1 VGEGAKRVTTAGRS
15 DIDIQRLESD
25 AGAITP
31 AAAQGRLRGNPQA
44 ALAQGFQRFGP
55 WLKDQLLSQIER
67 WVLWLPVAFGLGCA
81 SYLSMPREPLLW
93 PLLMVGAASLS
104 VLVGANRYRPALFI
118 PCALLLALSAGMLTA
133 KLRTIQVAAPII
145 SQGASTPRTVE
156 GYVIDVLSPG
166 ASGGRIMVAP
176 VYVEGLEPSQTPLRL
191 RVTVQD
197 IMATPPGSAIRLR
210 AILNAPPSPASPGA
224 YDFARRAYYD
234 GIGGSGFAL
243 GAPRQILLDPP
254 PFRLRAILTVNA
266 MRWRVSR
273 YLIGVMGDAD
283 GAVAAAMVSGHEAWL
298 QPKQVDDMRAAG
310 LAHILSISGLHM
322 AIVGGFAF
330 FAIRLLIAAVPTL
343 ALRVNGKKLA
353 AGVGLLAV
361 LLYLGLSG
369 APAPAVRAAITAS
382 LAFLAILLDR
392 RALTLH
398 GLAIAALIVL
408 MIEPEAITDPGFQM
422 SFAATA
428 ALVALA
434 ESWIRPAREINTPW
448 FIRMVQVVTTGLVA
462 SLVVSVVAG
471 LATGPFAIQHFNRVA
486 TYGLLANMIT
496 EPLTGFVIM
505 PGLALG
511 AVLAPLGL
519 GAPIL
524 VASGWG
530 ISALS
535 ALSAWFAALPAAMIT
550 IPSAPA
556 LALPVAFLGL
566 LWICLWRGRLRW
578 LGVPAALAVSLWP
591 RPPMPDVWIAA
602 DGANGAYR
610 QDAQAVLVQTDAKR
624 FGADLWARRR
634 GLTVDETPRFICERK
649 VCRSPQDAPVA
660 VSLWQGRKAPDL
672 AQWQSLCARTEVV
685 IVRADAAVPR
695 ICEAKLVFTARDLD
709 KSGSIELWRSPQG
722 WRWLEAERL
731 RGHRPWTAQW

>member
-1 VGEGAKRVTTAGRS
+1 M
-15 DIDIQRLESD
+15 L
-25 AGAITP
+25 
-31 AAAQGRLRGNPQA
+31 
-44 ALAQGFQRFGP
+44 
-55 WLKDQLLSQIER
+55 
-67 WVLWLPVAFGLGCA
+67 
-81 SYLSMPREPLLW
+81 
-93 PLLMVGAASLS
+93 
-104 VLVGANRYRPALFI
+104 
-118 PCALLLALSAGMLTA
+118 CALLSALSLGMVTA
-133 KLRTIQVAAPII
+133 KLRTIRVAAPII
-145 SQGASTPRTVE
+145 SEGTSAPRTVE
-156 GYVIDVLSPG
+156 GYVVDVVSPG

-176 VYVEGLEPSQTPLRL
+176 TYIEGLDPGQTPLRL
-191 RVTVQD
+191 RITVQD
-197 IMATPPGSAIRLR
+197 VMATPPGSPIRLR

-224 YDFARRAYYD
+224 YDFARRAYFE

-243 GAPRQILLDPP
+243 GAPRQILLDAPP
-254 PFRLRAILTVNA
+254 LRLRAVLAINA

-273 YLIGVMGDAD
+273 YLVGVMGEAN

-298 QPKQVDDMRAAG
+298 QTQQVNDMRASG

-330 FAIRLLIAAVPTL
+330 FSVRLLIAAVPPL
-343 ALRVNGKKLA
+343 ALRINGKKLA
-353 AGVGLLAV
+353 AGVGLVAV
-361 LLYLGLSG
+361 VLYLGLSG
-369 APAPAVRAAITAS
+369 SPAPAIRSAITAS
-382 LAFLAILLDR
+382 LAFLAIMLDR

-408 MIEPEAITDPGFQM
+408 LIEPEAVAEPGFQM

-434 ESWIRPAREINTPW
+434 EAWVRPTKEINAPW
-448 FIRMVQVVTTGLVA
+448 PIRAVQWAITGFVA
-462 SLVVSVVAG
+462 SLVASAVAG

-486 TYGLLANMIT
+486 TYGLVANMVT

-524 VASGWG
+524 VMSGWAIEG
-530 ISALS
+530 LTM
-535 ALSAWFAALPAAMIT
+535 LSAWFAALPGAMVT

-556 LALPVAFLGL
+556 PALPVAFVGL
-566 LWICLWRGRLRW
+566 LWICLWKGRLRW

-591 RPPMPDVWIAA
+591 RPPMPDLWIAA
-602 DGANGAYR
+602 DGTNGAYR
-610 QDAQAVLVQTDAKR
+610 QGAQAVLVLTDAKR

-634 GLTVDETPRFICERK
+634 GLTVDETRGFDCDRK
-649 VCRSPQDAPVA
+649 VCRSPHDAPVA
-660 VSLWQGRKAPDL
+660 VSLWQGRRPPDP
-672 AQWQSLCARTEVV
+672 AQWQNLCAGTEVV
-685 IVRADAAVPR
+685 IIRADAPVPSA
-695 ICEAKLVFTARDLD
+695 CQAGLVFTARDLG
-709 KSGSIELWRSPQG
+709 KSGSVELWRGPKG

>member
-1 VGEGAKRVTTAGRS
+1 ME
-15 DIDIQRLESD
+15 
-25 AGAITP
+25 
-31 AAAQGRLRGNPQA
+31 
-44 ALAQGFQRFGP
+44 
-55 WLKDQLLSQIER
+55 QLLSQIER

-81 SYLSMPREPLLW
+81 SYLAMPREPLLW
-93 PLLMVGAASLS
+93 PLLMAGAASLS
-104 VLVGANRYRPALFI
+104 VLVWANRYRSALFI
-118 PCALLLALSAGMLTA
+118 PCALLLALSAGMVTA

-145 SQGASTPRTVE
+145 SQGTSTPRTVE
-156 GYVIDVLSPG
+156 GYVVDVLSPG

-176 VYVEGLEPSQTPLRL
+176 AYVEGLEPGQTPLRL

-197 IMATPPGSAIRLR
+197 VMATPPGSAIRLR

-234 GIGGSGFAL
+234 GIGGSGFTL
-243 GAPRQILLDPP
+243 GAPRQILLDAP
-254 PFRLRAILTVNA
+254 PFRLGTVMAINSL
-266 MRWRVSR
+266 RWRVSR
-273 YLIGVMGDAD
+273 YLLEVMGEAN

-330 FAIRLLIAAVPTL
+330 FSVRVLIAAVPGL

-353 AGVGLLAV
+353 AMIGLVAV

-408 MIEPEAITDPGFQM
+408 MIEPEAIVEPGFQM

-434 ESWIRPAREINTPW
+434 EAWARPAREINAPW
-448 FIRMVQVVTTGLVA
+448 FIRVVQAMSTGLVA
-462 SLVVSVVAG
+462 SLVASAVAG

-511 AVLAPLGL
+511 AILSPVGL

-524 VASGWG
+524 IASGWG

-550 IPSAPA
+550 IPSAPS
-556 LALPVAFLGL
+556 LALPIAFVGL
-566 LWICLWRGRLRW
+566 LWVCLWKGRLRW

-591 RPPMPDVWIAA
+591 RPSIPDVWIAA

-610 QDAQAVLVQTDAKR
+610 KGAQAVLVQTDAKR

-634 GLTVDETPRFICERK
+634 GLTVDERPQFICKRK
-649 VCRSPQDAPVA
+649 ICRSPQDASVA
-660 VSLWQGRKAPDL
+660 LSLWQGRKAPDQ
-672 AQWQSLCARTEVV
+672 AQWQLLCSRTEVV
-685 IVRADAAVPR
+685 IVRADAAVPST
-695 ICEAKLVFTARDLD
+695 CQAQMVFTARDLA
-709 KSGSIELWRSPQG
+709 KSGSIELWRGPQG

>member
-1 VGEGAKRVTTAGRS
+1 VRDEV
-15 DIDIQRLESD
+15 
-25 AGAITP
+25 
-31 AAAQGRLRGNPQA
+31 
-44 ALAQGFQRFGP
+44 
-55 WLKDQLLSQIER
+55 LSQIER

-81 SYLSMPREPLLW
+81 IYLAMPREPLLW
-93 PLLMVGAASLS
+93 PLLLAGSACLFA
-104 VLVGANRYRPALFI
+104 LVWVSRYRPALFI
-118 PCALLLALSAGMLTA
+118 PCALLMAISAGMVTT
-133 KLRTIQVAAPII
+133 KLRTIRVAAPII
-145 SQGASTPRTVE
+145 SQGTSTPRTVE

-176 VYVEGLEPSQTPLRL
+176 VYVEGLDPSQTPLRL

-197 IMATPPGSAIRLR
+197 VMATPPGSAIRLR
-210 AILNAPPSPASPGA
+210 AILNSPPSPASPGA

-243 GAPRQILLDPP
+243 GAPRQILLDSP
-254 PFRLRAILTVNA
+254 PFRLRTVLAINA
-266 MRWRVSR
+266 MRWRVSS
-273 YLIGVMGDAD
+273 YLVGVMGETN

-298 QPKQVDDMRAAG
+298 QTQQVNDMRAAG

-330 FAIRLLIAAVPTL
+330 FAIRFLIAAVPKM
-343 ALRVNGKKLA
+343 ALRINGKKLA
-353 AGVGLLAV
+353 AAVGLVAV

-369 APAPAVRAAITAS
+369 APAPAVRSAITAS

-398 GLAIAALIVL
+398 CLAIAALIVL
-408 MIEPEAITDPGFQM
+408 MIEPEAIAEPGFQM

-434 ESWIRPAREINTPW
+434 EAWVRPTREINAPW
-448 FIRMVQVVTTGLVA
+448 FIRAVQWASTGLVA
-462 SLVVSVVAG
+462 SLVASAVAG
-471 LATGPFAIQHFNRVA
+471 LATGPFAIQHFNRLA
-486 TYGLLANMIT
+486 TYGLLANMVT

-505 PGLALG
+505 PGLAMG

-556 LALPVAFLGL
+556 LALPIAFVGL
-566 LWICLWRGRLRW
+566 LWVCLWKGRLRW

-610 QDAQAVLVQTDAKR
+610 QGAQAVLVQTDAKR

-634 GLTVDETPRFICERK
+634 GLTVHETPQFICERK
-649 VCRSPQDAPVA
+649 VCRSPQGAPVTL
-660 VSLWQGRKAPDL
+660 SLWQGRKAPDQ

-685 IVRADAAVPR
+685 IVRADAAVPSV
-695 ICEAKLVFTARDLD
+695 CEAKLIFSARDLAQT
-709 KSGSIELWRSPQG
+709 GSIELWRSPQG

>member
-1 VGEGAKRVTTAGRS
+1 MRDEV
-15 DIDIQRLESD
+15 
-25 AGAITP
+25 
-31 AAAQGRLRGNPQA
+31 
-44 ALAQGFQRFGP
+44 
-55 WLKDQLLSQIER
+55 LSQIER

-81 SYLSMPREPLLW
+81 IYLAMPTEPLLW
-93 PLLMVGAASLS
+93 SLLLAGSACLFA
-104 VLVGANRYRPALFI
+104 LVWVSRYRPALFI
-118 PCALLLALSAGMLTA
+118 PCALLMALSAGMVTA
-133 KLRTIQVAAPII
+133 KLRTIRVAAPII
-145 SQGASTPRTVE
+145 SQGTSTPRTVE

-176 VYVEGLEPSQTPLRL
+176 VYVEGLEPSQTPHRL
-191 RVTVQD
+191 RVTVRD
-197 IMATPPGSAIRLR
+197 VMATPPGSAIRLR
-210 AILNAPPSPASPGA
+210 AVLNAPPSPASPGA

-254 PFRLRAILTVNA
+254 PFRLRTVLAINA
-266 MRWRVSR
+266 MRWRVSS
-273 YLIGVMGDAD
+273 YLVGVMGETN

-298 QPKQVDDMRAAG
+298 QTQQVNDMRAAG

-330 FAIRLLIAAVPTL
+330 FAIRFLIAAVPKM
-343 ALRVNGKKLA
+343 ALRINGKKLA
-353 AGVGLLAV
+353 AAVGLVAV

-369 APAPAVRAAITAS
+369 APAPAIRSAITAS
-382 LAFLAILLDR
+382 LAFMAILLDR

-408 MIEPEAITDPGFQM
+408 MIEPEAVAEPGFQM

-434 ESWIRPAREINTPW
+434 EAWVRPTREINAPW
-448 FIRMVQVVTTGLVA
+448 FIRAVQWASTGLVA
-462 SLVVSVVAG
+462 SLVASAVAG
-471 LATGPFAIQHFNRVA
+471 LATGPFAIQHFNRLA
-486 TYGLLANMIT
+486 TYGLLANMVT

-505 PGLALG
+505 PGLAMG

-535 ALSAWFAALPAAMIT
+535 ALSVWFAALPAAMIT
-550 IPSAPA
+550 IPSAPTV
-556 LALPVAFLGL
+556 ALPIAFVGL
-566 LWICLWRGRLRW
+566 LWVCLWKGRLRW

-610 QDAQAVLVQTDAKR
+610 QGAQAVLVQTDAKR

-634 GLTVDETPRFICERK
+634 GLTVHETPQFICERK
-649 VCRSPQDAPVA
+649 VCRSPQGAPVTL
-660 VSLWQGRKAPDL
+660 SLWQGRKAPDQ

-685 IVRADAAVPR
+685 IVRADAAVPSL
-695 ICEAKLVFTARDLD
+695 CEAKLIFTARDLAQT
-709 KSGSIELWRSPQG
+709 GSIELWRSPQG

>member
-1 VGEGAKRVTTAGRS
+1 MTTAGRS
-15 DIDIQRLESD
+15 DIDIQGLETN

-31 AAAQGRLRGNPQA
+31 AAAQGRMRGNPQA
-44 ALAQGFQRFGP
+44 ASAQGFQWLGP
-55 WLKDQLLSQIER
+55 WFWEQLLSQIER

-81 SYLSMPREPLLW
+81 SYLVLPREPLLW
-93 PLLMVGAASLS
+93 PLLMAGAASLFA
-104 VLVGANRYRPALFI
+104 LVWASRYRSALFI
-118 PCALLLALSAGMLTA
+118 PCALLLALSAGMVTA

-145 SQGASTPRTVE
+145 SQGTSTPRTVE
-156 GYVIDVLSPG
+156 GYVVDVLSPG

-176 VYVEGLEPSQTPLRL
+176 VYVEGLEPRQTPLRL

-197 IMATPPGSAIRLR
+197 VMATPPGSAIRLR

-224 YDFARRAYYD
+224 YDFARRAYFD

-243 GAPRQILLDPP
+243 GAPRQILLDPAP
-254 PFRLRAILTVNA
+254 LRLRAILAVNA
-266 MRWRVSR
+266 MRWRVSS
-273 YLIGVMGDAD
+273 YLVRVMGETN

-298 QPKQVDDMRAAG
+298 QTQQVDDMRAAG

-330 FAIRLLIAAVPTL
+330 FAVRVLIAAVPRL

-353 AGVGLLAV
+353 AMIGLVAV

-369 APAPAVRAAITAS
+369 APAPAIRSAVTAS

-408 MIEPEAITDPGFQM
+408 MIEPEAIVEPGFQM

-434 ESWIRPAREINTPW
+434 EAWTRPAREINAPW
-448 FIRMVQVVTTGLVA
+448 FIRAVQWASTGLIASLVA
-462 SLVVSVVAG
+462 SAVAG
-471 LATGPFAIQHFNRVA
+471 LATGPFAIQHFNRIA
-486 TYGLLANMIT
+486 TYGLLANMVT

-511 AVLAPLGL
+511 AVLAPVGL

-556 LALPVAFLGL
+556 LALPIAFIGL
-566 LWICLWRGRLRW
+566 LWVCLWKGRLRW

-591 RPPMPDVWIAA
+591 RPSMPDVWIAA

-610 QDAQAVLVQTDAKR
+610 QGAQAVLVQTDAKR

-634 GLTVDETPRFICERK
+634 GLTVDEKPQFICERK
-649 VCRSPQDAPVA
+649 VCRSPQNAPVA
-660 VSLWQGRKAPDL
+660 LSLWQGRKAPDQV
-672 AQWQSLCARTEVV
+672 QWQLLCASTEVV
-685 IVRADAAVPR
+685 IVRADTSVPST
-695 ICEAKLVFTARDLD
+695 CLAQMVFTARDLA
-709 KSGSIELWRSPQG
+709 KSGSIELWRSPEG

>member
-1 VGEGAKRVTTAGRS
+1 
-15 DIDIQRLESD
+15 L
-25 AGAITP
+25 AI
-31 AAAQGRLRGNPQA
+31 
-44 ALAQGFQRFGP
+44 
-55 WLKDQLLSQIER
+55 
-67 WVLWLPVAFGLGCA
+67 
-81 SYLSMPREPLLW
+81 
-93 PLLMVGAASLS
+93 
-104 VLVGANRYRPALFI
+104 
-118 PCALLLALSAGMLTA
+118 
-133 KLRTIQVAAPII
+133 
-145 SQGASTPRTVE
+145 
-156 GYVIDVLSPG
+156 
-166 ASGGRIMVAP
+166 
-176 VYVEGLEPSQTPLRL
+176 
-191 RVTVQD
+191 
-197 IMATPPGSAIRLR
+197 
-210 AILNAPPSPASPGA
+210 
-224 YDFARRAYYD
+224 
-234 GIGGSGFAL
+234 
-243 GAPRQILLDPP
+243 
-254 PFRLRAILTVNA
+254 NA
-266 MRWRVSR
+266 MRWRVSS
-273 YLIGVMGDAD
+273 YLVGVMGETN

-298 QPKQVDDMRAAG
+298 QAEQVNDMRAAG

-330 FAIRLLIAAVPTL
+330 FAIRFLIAAVPKL
-343 ALRVNGKKLA
+343 ALRINGKKLA

-369 APAPAVRAAITAS
+369 APAPAIRSAITAS
-382 LAFLAILLDR
+382 LAFIAILLDR

-408 MIEPEAITDPGFQM
+408 MIEPEAIVEPGFQM

-434 ESWIRPAREINTPW
+434 EAWTRPAREINAPW
-448 FIRMVQVVTTGLVA
+448 FIRAVQWASTGLMASLVA
-462 SLVVSVVAG
+462 SAVAG

-511 AVLAPLGL
+511 AILSPVGL

-556 LALPVAFLGL
+556 LALPIAFVGL
-566 LWICLWRGRLRW
+566 LWVCLWKGRLRW

-610 QDAQAVLVQTDAKR
+610 QGAQAVLVQTDAKR

-634 GLTVDETPRFICERK
+634 GLAVDETAQFRCDHKICH
-649 VCRSPQDAPVA
+649 SPLGAPVTMA
-660 VSLWQGRKAPDL
+660 LWQGRKAPDQ

-685 IVRADAAVPR
+685 IVRADAAVPSV
-695 ICEAKLVFTARDLD
+695 CEAKLIFTARDLAQT
-709 KSGSIELWRSPQG
+709 GSIELWRSPQG

>member
-1 VGEGAKRVTTAGRS
+1 VRDEV
-15 DIDIQRLESD
+15 
-25 AGAITP
+25 
-31 AAAQGRLRGNPQA
+31 
-44 ALAQGFQRFGP
+44 
-55 WLKDQLLSQIER
+55 LSQIER

-81 SYLSMPREPLLW
+81 IYLAMPREPLLW
-93 PLLMVGAASLS
+93 PLLLAGSACLFA
-104 VLVGANRYRPALFI
+104 LVWVSRYRPALFI
-118 PCALLLALSAGMLTA
+118 PCALLMAISAGMVTT
-133 KLRTIQVAAPII
+133 KLRTIRVAAPII
-145 SQGASTPRTVE
+145 SQGTSTPRTVE

-176 VYVEGLEPSQTPLRL
+176 VYVEGLDPSQTPLRL

-197 IMATPPGSAIRLR
+197 VMATPPGSAIRLR
-210 AILNAPPSPASPGA
+210 AILNSPPSPASPGA

-243 GAPRQILLDPP
+243 GAPRQILLDSP
-254 PFRLRAILTVNA
+254 PFRLRTVLAINA
-266 MRWRVSR
+266 MRWRVSS
-273 YLIGVMGDAD
+273 YLVGVMGETN
-283 GAVAAAMVSGHEAWL
+283 GAVAAAMVSGHQAWL
-298 QPKQVDDMRAAG
+298 QTQQVNDMRAAG

-330 FAIRLLIAAVPTL
+330 FAIRFLIAAVPKM
-343 ALRVNGKKLA
+343 ALRINGKKLA
-353 AGVGLLAV
+353 AAVGLVAV

-369 APAPAVRAAITAS
+369 APAPAIRSAITAS
-382 LAFLAILLDR
+382 LAFMAILLDR

-408 MIEPEAITDPGFQM
+408 MIEPEAIAEPGFQM

-434 ESWIRPAREINTPW
+434 EAWVRPTREINAPW
-448 FIRMVQVVTTGLVA
+448 FIRAVQWASTGLVA
-462 SLVVSVVAG
+462 SLVASAVAG
-471 LATGPFAIQHFNRVA
+471 LATGPFAIQHFNRLA
-486 TYGLLANMIT
+486 TYGLLANMVT

-505 PGLALG
+505 PGLAMG

-556 LALPVAFLGL
+556 LALPIAFVGL
-566 LWICLWRGRLRW
+566 LWVCLWKGRLRW

-591 RPPMPDVWIAA
+591 RPPIPDVWIAA

-610 QDAQAVLVQTDAKR
+610 QGAQAVLVQTDAKR

-634 GLTVDETPRFICERK
+634 GLTVDETPQFICERK
-649 VCRSPQDAPVA
+649 VCRSPQDAPVTL
-660 VSLWQGRKAPDL
+660 SLWQGRKAPDQ

-685 IVRADAAVPR
+685 IVRADAAVPSV
-695 ICEAKLVFTARDLD
+695 CEAKLIFTARDLAQT
-709 KSGSIELWRSPQG
+709 GSIELWRSPQG